1 MNTYGT
7 GSRILVT
14 GGAGLVGS
22 HLVDALLGRG
32 CQVTAVD
39 DFSTGSRRNL
49 ADHPSLT
56 IVEADVTEGLPV
68 GGDPFDAVLHFA
80 CPASPVDFDA
90 LPVEILRVDSVGTLH
105 ALDRAL
111 ADGARFML
119 ASTSEVYGDPQVHP
133 QSESY
138 WGNVNPIGVR
148 SCYDEAKR
156 FSEAATAA
164 YRRHKGLDAAIV
176 RIFNTYGPRMRPDDG
191 RVVPTFI
198 SKALAGDP
206 LPLHGDGS
214 QTRSLC
220 YIDDLVRGLLALL
233 DSGEY
238 GPVNLG
244 AEYELSVRDIAEAII
259 RLTGSKSV
267 VEYTDRPA
275 DDPER
280 RRPDL
285 TAARELLGY
294 SPRVPYE
301 DGLKATIDYFAAAAR
316 DARGAGE
323 TVTAAGDP
331 ADADGARAQRRRA
344 AAA

>member
-1 MNTYGT
+1 MTTYGT

-22 HLVDALLGRG
+22 HLVDALLARG
-32 CQVTAVD
+32 CEVTAVD
-39 DFSTGSRRNL
+39 NFSTGSRDNL
-49 ADHPSLT
+49 DDHPGLT
-56 IVEADVTEGLPV
+56 IVEADVTQGLPV
-68 GGDPFDAVLHFA
+68 GDEPFDAVLHFA
-80 CPASPVDFDA
+80 CPASPVDFA
-90 LPVEILRVDSVGTLH
+90 TLPVEILRVDSVGTLH

-133 QSESY
+133 QAETY

-176 RIFNTYGPRMRPDDG
+176 RIFNTYGPRMRADDG

-198 SKALAGDP
+198 TKALAGEP
-206 LPLHGDGS
+206 LPVHGDGS

-220 YIDDLVRGLLALL
+220 FVDDLIRGLVMLL
-233 DSGEY
+233 ESGEY

-244 AEYELSVRDIAEAII
+244 AEYELTVRDIAETVI
-259 RLTGSKSV
+259 RLTGSASV
-267 VEYTDRPA
+267 VEYTDRPS

-285 TAARELLGY
+285 TQARELLGY
-294 SPRVPYE
+294 TPQVPYE
-301 DGLKATIDYFAAAAR
+301 AGLKATIDFFAT
-316 DARGAGE
+316 E
-323 TVTAAGDP
+323 P
-331 ADADGARAQRRRA
+331 HRRRA
-344 AAA
+344 QTTADAGSASGPRGHRQDATAA

>member
-1 MNTYGT
+1 MTSYGT
-7 GSRILVT
+7 GSRVLVT

-22 HLVDALLGRG
+22 HLVDAFLMRG
-32 CQVTAVD
+32 CDVTAVD
-39 DFSTGSRRNL
+39 DFSTGSRHNL
-49 ADHPSLT
+49 ADHERLT
-56 IVEADVTEGLPV
+56 VVEADVTEGLPV
-68 GGDPFDAVLHFA
+68 GDEPFDAILHFA
-80 CPASPVDFDA
+80 CPASPVDFVT

-119 ASTSEVYGDPQVHP
+119 ASTSEIYGDPLVHP
-133 QSESY
+133 QAETY

-164 YRRHKGLDAAIV
+164 YHRHKGLDATIV

-198 SKALAGDP
+198 TKALAGER
-206 LPLHGDGS
+206 LPVHGDGS

-220 YIDDLVRGLLALL
+220 YIDDLVRGLVMLL
-233 DSGEY
+233 ESDEY

-244 AEYELSVRDIAEAII
+244 AEHEMTVREIAETII
-259 RLTGSKSV
+259 RLTGSSSEI
-267 VEYTDRPA
+267 EYTDRPA

-285 TAARELLGY
+285 TLAQELLGY
-294 SPRVPYE
+294 APQIPYE
-301 DGLKATIDYFAAAAR
+301 AGLKATIDFFATASQGPDSAAR
-316 DARGAGE
+316 ARGQRH
-323 TVTAAGDP
+323 
-331 ADADGARAQRRRA
+331 DASVA
-344 AAA
+344 

>member
-1 MNTYGT
+1 MTSYGT

-22 HLVDALLGRG
+22 HLVDAFLERG
-32 CQVTAVD
+32 CDVTAVD
-39 DFSTGSRRNL
+39 NFSTGSRGNL
-49 ADHPSLT
+49 AEHPRLT
-56 IVEADVTEGLPV
+56 VVDADVTEGLPV
-68 GGDPFDAVLHFA
+68 GEEPFDAVLHFA
-80 CPASPVDFDA
+80 CPASPVDFVT

-111 ADGARFML
+111 ADGARFLM
-119 ASTSEVYGDPQVHP
+119 ASTSEVYGDPLVHP
-133 QSESY
+133 QPESY

-156 FSEAATAA
+156 FSEAAVAA
-164 YRRHKGLDAAIV
+164 YHRHKGLDAAIV

-191 RVVPTFI
+191 RFVPTFI
-198 SKALAGDP
+198 TQALAGEP
-206 LPLHGDGS
+206 LTVHGDGS

-220 YIDDLVRGLLALL
+220 YIDDLVRGLVMLL
-233 DSGEY
+233 ESGEY

-244 AEYELSVRDIAEAII
+244 TEYELTVRETAELII
-259 RLTGSKSV
+259 RLTGSSSV
-267 VEYTDRPA
+267 IDYTDRPA

-294 SPRVPYE
+294 EPQVHYE
-301 DGLKATIDYFAAAAR
+301 QGLKTTIDFFA
-316 DARGAGE
+316 
-323 TVTAAGDP
+323 TASPGSRLP
-331 ADADGARAQRRRA
+331 
-344 AAA
+344 